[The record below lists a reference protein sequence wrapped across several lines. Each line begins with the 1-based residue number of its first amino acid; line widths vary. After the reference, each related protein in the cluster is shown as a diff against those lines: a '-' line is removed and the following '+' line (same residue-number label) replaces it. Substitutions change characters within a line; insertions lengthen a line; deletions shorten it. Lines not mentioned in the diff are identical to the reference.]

1 MTTFSV
7 KFLGCKVSQSDMM
20 LARSHMLEAGHT
32 EVPEDEA
39 DLHVVNTCCI
49 TREAEAKSRQ
59 ATRQSLK
66 KTDGGPVFV
75 TGCAANLN
83 VDQFDEIATSVT
95 ALSGRADDVAKKLVS
110 FSGPSCI
117 DGAENTGRS
126 RSLGSLRTR
135 GFVKIQDGCDGL
147 CTYCIVPKVRGR
159 ARSIDAGAVIDEVRE
174 RVEQGQPEMVITGIS
189 VGDYHDHRHGWD
201 LGQLMRQVARVDGV
215 ERVRL
220 SSVEVTHVNDSLVEA
235 LREEPKICPHLHL
248 PLQSGDDTVLNAMGR
263 RYGSHQYLQ
272 VVRDLK
278 ERVPGLNITTDV
290 IVGFPSE
297 DAKAFERTCDCVR
310 DAAITKVHT
319 FSFSPRPGTRADNL
333 KDVVEPGEK
342 KERSKKMRKLSEE
355 MGQRYR
361 STLIGTERQVL
372 VDKVANS
379 QISGYTSDYVRVYM
393 EPGAAK
399 SGQLVDVDIRKLH
412 ADGVRGIVVERRRG
426 NL

>member
-7 KFLGCKVSQSDMM
+7 KFLGCKVSHSDMM

-32 EVPEDEA
+32 EVAEDEA
-39 DLHVVNTCCI
+39 EIHVVNTCCI

-66 KTDGGPVFV
+66 KTDGGRVFV

-83 VDQFDEIATSVT
+83 IAQFDEIATSVT

-117 DGAENTGRS
+117 EGTESSERS
-126 RSLGSLRTR
+126 PSLGSMRTR
-135 GFVKIQDGCDGL
+135 GFVKIQDGCDGR
-147 CTYCIVPKVRGR
+147 CTYCIVPKVRGG
-159 ARSIDAGAVIDEVRE
+159 ARSIDADAVIDEVRK
-174 RVEQGQPEMVITGIS
+174 RVQQGQPEMVITGIS
-189 VGDYHDHRHGWD
+189 VGDYCDHKRGWD
-201 LGQLMRQVARVDGV
+201 LGQLMRQVACVNGV

-235 LREEPKICPHLHL
+235 LQEEPKICPHLHL
-248 PLQSGDDTVLNAMGR
+248 PLQSGDDGVLEAMGR
-263 RYGSHQYLQ
+263 RYSSHQYLQ
-272 VVRDLK
+272 VVRDLR
-278 ERVPGLNITTDV
+278 ERVPGLNVTTDV

-297 DAKAFERTCDCVR
+297 DDDAFERTCDCVR

-319 FSFSPRPGTRADNL
+319 FSFSSRPGTQADKL
-333 KDVVEPGEK
+333 IDAVEPGVK

-361 STLIGTERQVL
+361 SALTGTERLVL
-372 VDKVANS
+372 IDKVANS
-379 QISGYTSDYVRVYM
+379 QISGYTSDYVRVHM
-393 EPGAAK
+393 EPGTAK
-399 SGQLVDVDIRKLH
+399 SGQLVGVAIEKLH
-412 ADGVRGIVVERRRG
+412 ADGVRGVVIEPRQG